1 MENLFDR
8 GMLKITWT
16 PPPGEWENIRVVLSN
31 GSEILV
37 NQTVNRTAK
46 EILLSGLHLQP
57 GRVYSMAVSVEN
69 CGLANTVYYQGEIG
83 NHLSILSITINNL
96 KYKNLFRSMQRK

>member
-1 MENLFDR
+1 MMENLLDR
-8 GMLKITWT
+8 GLLKITWT
-16 PPPGEWENIRVVLSN
+16 LPPGEWEHIRVVLSN

-37 NQTVNRTAK
+37 NQTVERMAK

-69 CGLANTVYYQGEIG
+69 GGLANTVYYQGEIG
-83 NHLSILSITINNL
+83 NHLSILSITINDL
-96 KYKNLFRSMQRK
+96 KYKHEKTH